1 MDGMIFAA
9 GVGSRLRP
17 LTNDRPKA
25 LVEVAGRTLL
35 ERVVGRMK
43 EAGVERLVVN
53 VHHFGE
59 QILEFLAA
67 HGNFDM
73 DIVVSD
79 ERGSLLDTG
88 GGVLKARPLFHP
100 GASVLAHNV
109 DILTDLDLRALRA
122 WHEERGAYATLVV
135 KRVVADRVLKFN
147 AAGCLKGWENKRT
160 GERKIVD
167 DEFYGAEEFGY
178 CGIQVLSPEFL
189 ANMMLRGVFSI
200 IDEHL
205 LQAETHPIRA
215 FEHTGRFMDVG
226 TPDAVREAE
235 KAWKAGKWRDPSGN

>member
-25 LVEVAGRTLL
+25 LVKVAGKTLL

-59 QILEFLAA
+59 QVLEFLAG
-67 HGNFDM
+67 HDNFGM

-79 ERGSLLDTG
+79 ERGGLLDTG
-88 GGVLKARPLFHP
+88 GGVLKARELFHP
-100 GASVLAHNV
+100 GAAVLAHNV
-109 DILTDLDLRALRA
+109 DILTDLDLQALRE
-122 WHEERGAYATLVV
+122 WHERQGAYATLVV
-135 KRVVADRVLKFN
+135 KRVMADRVLKFD
-147 AAGCLKGWENKRT
+147 ADGCLKGWENKRT

-167 DEFYGAEEFGY
+167 DGFYAAGEFGY
-178 CGIQVLSPEFL
+178 CGIQVLSADFL
-189 ANMMLRGVFSI
+189 RNMVLRGAFSI

-205 LQAETHPIRA
+205 SQAETHPIRA
-215 FEHTGRFMDVG
+215 FEHTGFFMDAG
-226 TPDAVREAE
+226 TPGAVKDAE
-235 KAWKAGKWRDPSGN
+235 KAWKAGRWRDPCDI